1 MDPTEHRVYLNLQ
14 HQGYCDIQYE
24 PDGNIPPDF
33 LVNGEIAIEVRRL
46 NKNLFDENAV
56 RGAEEVA
63 IPLWKH
69 VKKLV
74 AGFGPPEGGRSWIV
88 QFRFHRPVESWRT
101 LEGKIIRA
109 LLDFTHAPVKGKTS
123 LVRGRGFEMD
133 VMPASR
139 AYDTMFVM
147 GGCIDENSGG
157 ILLTEMEANLRY
169 CIREK
174 TRKIERVRPRYDQ
187 WWLALVDHIGYGL
200 NDFEQEIFR
209 HQVSINHDWD
219 KVLII
224 NPNVPNQWFEI

>member
-14 HQGYCDIQYE
+14 HQGYDDIQYE

-33 LVNGEIAIEVRRL
+33 LLNGEIAIEVRRL
-46 NKNLFDENAV
+46 NKNLFHEQEV

-74 AGFGPPEGGRSWIV
+74 VSLGPPRHDRSWLV
-88 QFRFHRPVESWRT
+88 QFRFWRPVESWRT
-101 LEGKIIRA
+101 LEVKIRRA
-109 LLDFTHAPVKGKTS
+109 LQAFMLSPQPLRTV
-123 LVRGRGFEMD
+123 LVSGRGFEMQ
-133 VMPASR
+133 VMPATR
-139 AYDTMFVM
+139 AYDSMFVM

-157 ILLTEMEANLRY
+157 LLLAEMETNLRY

-174 TRKIERVRPRYDQ
+174 TRKIERVKTRYQQ

-209 HQVSINHDWD
+209 HQVSIRHDWD

-224 NPNVPNQWFEI
+224 NPHSPDHWFEI